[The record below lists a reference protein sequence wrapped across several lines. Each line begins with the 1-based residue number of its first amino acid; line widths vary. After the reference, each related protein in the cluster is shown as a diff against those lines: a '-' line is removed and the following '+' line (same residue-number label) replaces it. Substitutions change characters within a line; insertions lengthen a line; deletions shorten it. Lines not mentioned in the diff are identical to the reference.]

1 MKKIFYLLSFCALA
15 FISCQKEEME
25 GLPETEGK
33 YTYEFVAYQQAE
45 PKATIG
51 DKVDNQWPVLWS
63 KGDQMGVYKA
73 DGTFVGVATVS
84 DECEGQNSGNFKVPS
99 DVELTEGEELYFSYP
114 YVASAEIKTGKV
126 AAEQTLGTY
135 GVGANAIAYAK
146 VQYVPGDTEFVLSH
160 ANAYLKFNI
169 KSEEFAGYNL
179 TGVTLWADG
188 AELAGSVNIA
198 DGGALTVSAAEDYVK
213 ASLATPVAVS
223 ASDAQAVCVAALP
236 VDLSAKTVYAI
247 VHMKGVA
254 GTETATHTV
263 ELPVR
268 LNGAK
273 ALNAG
278 AVTEINLPSLAKS
291 LAPKWYEPVET
302 RYVAAYGKGWS
313 YGDEN
318 TVVFTGYKTDAVQT
332 VDLKARGN
340 FMKVTEPK
348 KVRVKYLNG
357 LNDCTSPLGVY
368 VDGTCITTYAAGTEA
383 ETFSTAEIGSTYTI
397 SVSVDN
403 HKYLGTLG
411 SAGYISAMEVLD
423 ADDNVIW
430 GINLWLRLKAL
441 GEIQYANGIIM
452 DRNLGVD
459 EKGDANTWRA
469 SGNYFQWGRPFAIQS
484 QSNNYTKKHFTKA
497 EATAVTSL
505 DVSAANPFTLYYYAA
520 GASYKDW
527 YYGDGTTSRENDLD
541 DLWGNPEGDWSS
553 TGVKSIYDPCPHGW
567 MVASP
572 AILKEVSD
580 GLASGDATFTSG
592 TYPYITYNGA
602 VWGYAGGYT
611 CDGYNSGMN
620 WKAIGQLFAYWSN
633 ASTPDSGYAR
643 NIFTTT
649 YASAP
654 DKFDT
659 SFSKARAMPIR
670 CMKDTE
676 NR

>member
-1 MKKIFYLLSFCALA
+1 MAMKKIFYLMSLCALA
-15 FISCQKEEME
+15 FISCQKEEMA
-25 GLPETEGK
+25 GNDSVDGK
-33 YTYEFVAYQQAE
+33 YTYEFVAYQQPEA
-45 PKATIG
+45 KATIG
-51 DKVDNQWPVLWS
+51 DKVDGQWPVLWS
-63 KGDQMGVYKA
+63 AGDQMGVYKA
-73 DGTFVGVATVS
+73 DGTFVGVAS
-84 DECEGQNSGNFKVPS
+84 LNEGSAGRN
-99 DVELTEGEELYFSYP
+99 EGAFTMSSSVGLAAGDQLHFSYP
-114 YVASAEIKTGKV
+114 YVENAAISTGKI
-126 AAEQTLGTY
+126 AAKQTLGAS
-135 GVGANAIAYAK
+135 GVGANAVAYAE
-146 VQYVPGDTEFVLSH
+146 VAYNPAGTQFVLTH
-160 ANAYLKFNI
+160 KNAYLKFNV

-179 TGVTLWADG
+179 VGVTLWATG
-188 AELAGSVNIA
+188 AELSGDVTVAEE
-198 DGGALTVSAAEDYVK
+198 LTVTNAGDYVK
-213 ASLATPVAVS
+213 STLATPVAVS
-223 ASDAQAVCVAALP
+223 ADQAQPVWVTALP
-236 VDLSAKTVYAI
+236 GNLTGKTVYAI
-247 VHMKGVA
+247 VHMAGVE

-263 ELPVR
+263 TLPVR
-268 LNGAK
+268 LNGAG
-273 ALNAG
+273 ALPAG
-278 AVTEINLPSLAKS
+278 TVTEITLPSLTKS
-291 LAPKWYEPVET
+291 LSPAWYEPLET
-302 RYVAAYGKGWS
+302 RYIAAYGDGWC

-368 VDGTCITTYAAGTEA
+368 VDGTCITTYAAGTGA
-383 ETFSTAEIGSTYTI
+383 ETFSTAGIGSTYTI

-403 HKYLGTLG
+403 HKYLSATSG
-411 SAGYISAMEVLD
+411 SAGYISAMEILD
-423 ADDNVIW
+423 VDDNVIW

-459 EKGDANTWRA
+459 EKGDAYTWRA
-469 SGNYFQWGRPFAIQS
+469 SGNYFQWGRPFALQS
-484 QSNNYTKKHFTKA
+484 QSNAYTKKHFTKA

-505 DVSAANPFTLYYYAA
+505 EVSAANPFTLYYYAA

-541 DLWGNPEGDWSS
+541 DLWGNPGGNWSS
-553 TGVKSIYDPCPHGW
+553 KGVKSIYDPCPHGW

-580 GLASGDATFTSG
+580 GLASDATFTSG

-602 VWGYAGGYT
+602 VWGYAGAYT
-611 CDGYNSGMN
+611 CDGYNSGIN

-633 ASTPDSGYAR
+633 ASTLNSGYA
-643 NIFTTT
+643 NCIYTAT
-649 YASAP
+649 YAAAP
-654 DKFDT
+654 AKFDT
-659 SFSKARAMPIR
+659 SFSKARAMSIR